1 MTIER
6 WDDDKL
12 DKFASIVQQAVVSS
26 NERMT
31 RIEEGLG
38 RIEQTVES
46 NNRFLESFSQ
56 ELRNYTNSMN
66 NLAARIDGTTAT
78 SNQDRLDVNSRL
90 ARIQTQVSAIANHL
104 GIIF

>member
-46 NNRFLESFSQ
+46 NQPLF
-56 ELRNYTNSMN
+56 
-66 NLAARIDGTTAT
+66 RIF
-78 SNQDRLDVNSRL
+78 QSRIKKL
-90 ARIQTQVSAIANHL
+90 Y
-104 GIIF
+104 